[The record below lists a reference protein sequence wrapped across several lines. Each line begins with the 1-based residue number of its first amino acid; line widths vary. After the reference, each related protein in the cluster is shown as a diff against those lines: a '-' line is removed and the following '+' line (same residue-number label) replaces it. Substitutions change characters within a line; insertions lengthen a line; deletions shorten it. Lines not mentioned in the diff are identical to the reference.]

1 MPGEDIFAGP
11 DPSQTTGSNQGPAHI
26 HDLTFLLDERID
38 ATQAWQTINDSG
50 TTAHAAMYRP
60 IAMRSGVTNNPVAP
74 GWFLAQGRMVPELS
88 TGWRTSPP
96 PAR

>member
-11 DPSQTTGSNQGPAHI
+11 DPSQTTGTNQGPAHI

-60 IAMRSGVTNNPVAP
+60 IAMRSG
-74 GWFLAQGRMVPELS
+74 
-88 TGWRTSPP
+88 
-96 PAR
+96 